1 MSFVFGFLTAWVILS
16 AILWASE
23 ELGFLGIDILC
34 KDSIFICLTLPVALP
49 LLAICVVIIYMKVLF
64 YAIKLKIRTA
74 KRR

>member
-23 ELGFLGIDILC
+23 EFGFLGIDILC

-49 LLAICVVIIYMKVLF
+49 LLAICVVIKVLF
-64 YAIKLKIRTA
+64 YAVKSRIRTA
-74 KRR
+74 KR

>member
-23 ELGFLGIDILC
+23 EFSFLGIDILC

-49 LLAICVVIIYMKVLF
+49 LLAICVVIKYMKVLF
-64 YAIKLKIRTA
+64 YAVKSRIRTA
-74 KRR
+74 KR